1 MTQWTY
7 PLQGDLR
14 QRHQVGRVQQAVAK
28 SVVLHQQFQFLVDQY
43 DNAMTSC
50 FFLFRAR
57 FYEVSSGFTEFY
69 LVLPS
74 FTKFYRVLLSFTE
87 FFWVSLG
94 FNGF

>member
-50 FFLFRAR
+50 FFLFRTR
-57 FYEVSSGFTEFY
+57 FYEVSSGFTAFYRVY
-69 LVLPS
+69 LVLLG
-74 FTKFYRVLLSFTE
+74 FTGFYRVLLSFTE
-87 FFWVSLG
+87 FY
-94 FNGF
+94 